1 MISLNIEKSRMHKK
15 GNSIYISITD
25 TDDAEEEALLGEQLS
40 SLPKI
45 KERSYNYFEVPIR
58 YFHDVL
64 DALSYWDLDITGD
77 IPKDV
82 REYIESRN
90 RISQTESTD
99 FEFKTKP
106 FEHQLES
113 FEYAKEHP
121 CFLLGDEQGLGKTKQ
136 AIDIAVSR
144 KNEFSH
150 CLIVCCVSGLKW
162 NWAKEVEIHSDEKAH
177 IVGSRVNRKGN
188 LTIDGV
194 KKRVDDLTQHHDEYF
209 LITNIETLRDKAF
222 TSYLKELTRSGE
234 IGMVVVDEIHK
245 CKNPTSQQGKALHS
259 LNSFYKIGLSGTPL
273 LNSPVDTYN
282 ILKWIGVE
290 RHSFSAFKERYCVQ
304 DNFGQVTGYRNLKEL
319 KNLVMDNMLR
329 RTKEQ
334 VLDLP
339 EKIRSVDYVDMSADQ
354 TKIYN
359 EVRTKLIEDIDK
371 VMLSTNPLAETI
383 RLRQAT
389 GNPEVLTTK
398 KVKSAKF
405 ERALEIIQECIENNQ
420 SVIVF
425 SNWEKV
431 ISPFSEQVK
440 SLAPCYLVT
449 GETDDKF
456 EVIEQFTSDSK
467 SAVICGTIGALG
479 TGFTLTKATTVIFL
493 DSPWTKGEKDQ
504 AEDRAHRIGAT
515 STISVITLV
524 CKNTVDET
532 IEDIVASKGEI
543 ADYIVDGV
551 PLKNKLANLF
561 DTLLRK

>member
-1 MISLNIEKSRMHKK
+1 LISLNIEKSRMQKK

-64 DALSYWDLDITGD
+64 DALSYWDLEITGD

-90 RISQTESTD
+90 RISQTESID

-405 ERALEIIQECIENNQ
+405 ERALDIIQECIENNQ

-515 STISVITLV
+515 STVSVITLV

-532 IEDIVASKGEI
+532 IEDIVAVKGEI

>member
-1 MISLNIEKSRMHKK
+1 MQKK

-25 TDDAEEEALLGEQLS
+25 TDDAEEESLLGEQLS

-64 DALSYWDLDITGD
+64 DALSYWDLEITGD

-162 NWAKEVEIHSDEKAH
+162 NWAKEVEMHSDEKAH

-440 SLAPCYLVT
+440 SIAPCYLVT

-479 TGFTLTKATTVIFL
+479 TGFTLTKANTVIFL

-515 STISVITLV
+515 STVSVITLV

>member
-1 MISLNIEKSRMHKK
+1 MISLNIEKSRMQKK

-64 DALSYWDLDITGD
+64 DALSYWDLEITGD

-273 LNSPVDTYN
+273 LNSPVDTYS

-515 STISVITLV
+515 STVSVITLV

-551 PLKNKLANLF
+551 PLRNKLANLF

>member
-1 MISLNIEKSRMHKK
+1 MISLNIEKSRMQKK

-64 DALSYWDLDITGD
+64 DALSYWDLEITGD

-90 RISQTESTD
+90 RISQTESID

-150 CLIVCCVSGLKW
+150 CLIVCCISGLKW

-440 SLAPCYLVT
+440 SIAPCYLVT

-515 STISVITLV
+515 STVSVITLV

>member
-1 MISLNIEKSRMHKK
+1 MIELKIEKSRMHKK
-15 GNSIYISITD
+15 GNSIYISIPD
-25 TDDAEEEALLGEQLS
+25 IDDKEDEDLLGTQLS

-45 KERSYNYFEVPIR
+45 KERGYNYFEVPIR
-58 YFHDVL
+58 YFLDVL
-64 DALSYWDLDITGD
+64 NALEYWDLEIIGEV
-77 IPKDV
+77 PKDV
-82 REYIESRN
+82 QSYIDSRN
-90 RISQTESTD
+90 RIVEATPGEFTYKTE
-99 FEFKTKP
+99 P
-106 FEHQLES
+106 FEHQVEG
-113 FEYAKEHP
+113 FEYAKDHP

-144 KNEFSH
+144 KHEFRH

-162 NWAKEVEIHSDEKAH
+162 NWAKEVEIHSNEQAH
-177 IVGSRVNRKGN
+177 IIGSRVNRKGN

-194 KKRVDDLTQHHDEYF
+194 QKRVEDLLLDHKEYF
-209 LITNIETLRDKAF
+209 LITNIETLRDKSF
-222 TSYLKELTRSGE
+222 TSALKELTQTGE

-245 CKNPTSQQGKALHS
+245 CKNPSSQQGTALHS
-259 LNSFYKIGLSGTPL
+259 LNSFYKIGLTGTPL

-282 ILKWIGVE
+282 ILKWLGVE
-290 RHSFSAFKERYCVQ
+290 RHSFSAFKERYCVL
-304 DNFGQVTGYRNLKEL
+304 DNFGQVTGYRNLTEL

-339 EKIRSVDYVDMSADQ
+339 EKIRSTEYVDMNKDQ
-354 TKIYN
+354 AKIYN

-371 VMLSTNPLAETI
+371 VMLSSNPLAETI

-389 GNPEVLTTK
+389 GNPKVLTTK

-405 ERALEIIQECIENNQ
+405 ERALEIIQECIENEQ

-431 ISPFSEQVK
+431 ITPFSKQAK

-456 EVIEQFTSDSK
+456 EVIEQFTNDNRP
-467 SAVICGTIGALG
+467 AIICGTIGALG

-515 STISVITLV
+515 STVSIITLV
-524 CKNTVDET
+524 CKNTMDET
-532 IEDIVASKGEI
+532 IEDIVASKGEL
-543 ADYIVDGV
+543 ADYIVDGK
-551 PLKNKLANLF
+551 PLRNKLSNVL
-561 DTLLRK
+561 DILLRK

>member
-1 MISLNIEKSRMHKK
+1 MISLNIEKSRMQKK

-64 DALSYWDLDITGD
+64 DALSYWDLEITGD

-90 RISQTESTD
+90 RISQTESID

-371 VMLSTNPLAETI
+371 VMLSNNPLAETI

-420 SVIVF
+420 SVTVF

-440 SLAPCYLVT
+440 SIAPCYLVT

-456 EVIEQFTSDSK
+456 EVIEQFTEDSK
-467 SAVICGTIGALG
+467 AAVICGTIGALG

-515 STISVITLV
+515 STVSVITLV

-551 PLKNKLANLF
+551 PLRNKLANLL

>member
-1 MISLNIEKSRMHKK
+1 MISLNIEKSRMQKK

-25 TDDAEEEALLGEQLS
+25 TDDAEEESLLGEQLS

-64 DALSYWDLDITGD
+64 DALSYWDLEITGD

-162 NWAKEVEIHSDEKAH
+162 NWAKEVEMHSDEKAH

-405 ERALEIIQECIENNQ
+405 ERALDIIQECIENNQ

-515 STISVITLV
+515 STVSVITLV

>member
-1 MISLNIEKSRMHKK
+1 MISLNIEKSRMQKK

-25 TDDAEEEALLGEQLS
+25 TDDAEEESLLGEQLS

-64 DALSYWDLDITGD
+64 DALSYWDLEITGD
-77 IPKDV
+77 ISKDV

-162 NWAKEVEIHSDEKAH
+162 NWAKEVEMHSDEKAH

-405 ERALEIIQECIENNQ
+405 ERALDIIQECIKNNQ

-515 STISVITLV
+515 STVSVITLV
-524 CKNTVDET
+524 CKNTVDEA

>member
-515 STISVITLV
+515 STVSVITLV

>member
-1 MISLNIEKSRMHKK
+1 MQKK

-64 DALSYWDLDITGD
+64 DALSYWDLEITGD

-90 RISQTESTD
+90 RISQTESID

-405 ERALEIIQECIENNQ
+405 ERALDIIQECIENNQ

-515 STISVITLV
+515 STVSVITLV

-532 IEDIVASKGEI
+532 IEDIVAVKGEI

>member
-1 MISLNIEKSRMHKK
+1 MISLNIEKSRMQKK

-25 TDDAEEEALLGEQLS
+25 TDDAEEESLLGEQLS

-64 DALSYWDLDITGD
+64 DALSYWYLEITVD

-162 NWAKEVEIHSDEKAH
+162 NWAKEVEMHSDEKAH

-405 ERALEIIQECIENNQ
+405 ERALDIIQECIENNQ

-515 STISVITLV
+515 STVSVITLV

>member
-1 MISLNIEKSRMHKK
+1 LISLNIEKSRMQKK

-25 TDDAEEEALLGEQLS
+25 TDDAEEESLLGEQLS

-64 DALSYWDLDITGD
+64 DALSYWDLEITGD

-162 NWAKEVEIHSDEKAH
+162 NWAKEVEMHSDEKAH

-440 SLAPCYLVT
+440 SIAPCYLVT

-479 TGFTLTKATTVIFL
+479 TGFTLTKANTVIFL

-515 STISVITLV
+515 STVSVITLV